1 MKSLGLT
8 QRLHVSW
15 LLAAAGVGI
24 VIGVIGVMR
33 APYGLFAGW
42 MWLGAGVILALA
54 SLVGARRWLVVVALI
69 GGALIGL
76 WRGSLG
82 QVGLEHYQTLIGQT
96 VRLSGR
102 VLEDPDVDKK
112 GQTVLRLGDIVSN
125 DRRLPGSVWVVT
137 RHSQAM
143 KRSDVVTVRGTLT
156 DGFGAFAARM
166 SRAAIER
173 VTREQPGDVAVGVR
187 DWFAERV

>member
-24 VIGVIGVMR
+24 VISVIGVMR

-54 SLVGARRWLVVVALI
+54 SLVGARRWLIIVALV
-69 GGALIGL
+69 GGVLVGL

-82 QVGLEHYQTLIGQT
+82 QIGLEHYQTLIGQT

-137 RHSQAM
+137 RHSQAI

-156 DGFGAFAARM
+156 DGFGSFAARM
-166 SRAAIER
+166 SRAAVER
-173 VTREQPGDVAVGVR
+173 VTREQPGDVAVGGR